1 MILYPS
7 SQREIMS
14 RCLAALILSLTTLR
28 AHNDVTAP
36 NSFCFPKQFGPI
48 NNPICISWWRE
59 KSNITF
65 QIICSPDPD
74 FALQWCAIGF
84 SNLVPKPVY
93 WRMFPS
99 EIIMLQQTSRNGENY
114 TELTDRYAT
123 ASKLPLCM
131 KKQVTHLINATVDY
145 YGFLTAFFTRPAIV
159 SDKDVLEGFTNWN
172 RTIPLIAAISNGGR
186 LGVGGCAANLQA
198 HDNEWWNNTSQE
210 IDFVNA

>member
-1 MILYPS
+1 MGRLS
-7 SQREIMS
+7 
-14 RCLAALILSLTTLR
+14 LLLLSLTILR
-28 AHNDVTAP
+28 AQNEDLVDVTAPTP

-59 KSNITF
+59 KKNITF
-65 QIICSPDPD
+65 QMICSPDID
-74 FALQWCAIGF
+74 FMGLQWCAIGF
-84 SNLVPKPVY
+84 STLIPRPSY

-99 EIIMLQQTSRNGENY
+99 EIIMLQLTNINGENR

-131 KKQVTHLINATVDY
+131 KNQVTHLINATVDY
-145 YGFLTAFFTRPAIV
+145 YGYLTAFLTRPAIV
-159 SDKDVLEGFTNWN
+159 SDKDVAEGFTNWN

-210 IDFVNA
+210 IDFMNA